1 MGIMLTFMF
10 VVNMLAAIIVMPALA
25 RWLLVPKYKAA
36 QAALGKNDGLPSH

>member
-1 MGIMLTFMF
+1 MF

-36 QAALGKNDGLPSH
+36 QAALANGKASQSH